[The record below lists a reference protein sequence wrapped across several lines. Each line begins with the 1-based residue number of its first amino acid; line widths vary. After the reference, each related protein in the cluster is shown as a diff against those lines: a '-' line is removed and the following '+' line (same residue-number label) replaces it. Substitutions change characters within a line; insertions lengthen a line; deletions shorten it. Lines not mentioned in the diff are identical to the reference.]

1 VFRYHLQNEEEK
13 VVVKLE
19 GDLDI
24 DATEIIEMGLNKEI
38 LNSTGVVELDFKNID
53 FVDSS
58 GIGLLITFVTNL
70 KEIERVLTIKN
81 LKEDIRTVF
90 ELLQLDEILGK
101 DVIVL

>member
-1 VFRYHLQNEEEK
+1 MFRYHLQNEEEK